1 MRAFQLSLQTAIAV
15 PFAVLFAATVALQ
28 AVTQH
33 RQITD
38 LIDQESVRLLDAI
51 TNTSRGRLA
60 EFLEAPFLIQRSVGD
75 AIARHGLYR
84 PGDLQPVYQHLQ
96 GIFSELYAE
105 HQQISLL
112 SFGSQAGEYAGIRR
126 EAGAPGGFRLIL
138 KDRSTHGLMN
148 VYEDGTPGK
157 VAAAFP
163 NYDPRVRPWYAPVA
177 QSGRA
182 LWSPIYTTAGER
194 GDVTISAASPVVSQG
209 QLVGVIEADVRL
221 DSLSRF
227 LRDEPL
233 RGQGQ
238 IFITDAEGRIVAHS
252 EPGAPVSDRVGA
264 SGQRERLTVAQ
275 SASPQIRAAGPYLQQ
290 QQQQQQQALAAAGA
304 GFRFTYQD
312 EHYFGRVTPYADARG
327 IDWRIVVLLPESDLL
342 GDSRSANRQA
352 LLATGA
358 IAVLGLIL
366 GLWVIERAAR
376 PILMTAEAA
385 NRIARGEWSTGIEKS
400 SPLRETTILVQ
411 AFNQMAD
418 RLQRSFN
425 QMRELLIYD
434 SLTQL
439 LTRRGLL
446 EQASWTEPQP
456 AVLTLVG
463 LDAFRTIND
472 NVGYGTGDRL
482 LQAVSERLR
491 ARLPAPVLMARLG
504 GDEFALLHLGAAGAP
519 HAPSPAQIA
528 KTVLGLFATPFS
540 AGADEVMVHASAGV
554 VSGDLR
560 GGELPEWLRNASIA
574 LGEAKRRGLNQC
586 VVFEPAMAEQSKE
599 RARLASE
606 LRQALDK
613 GQFLVHYQ
621 PVIDL
626 ATGRVSGAE
635 ALLRWHSPA
644 RGMVPP
650 AVFIAVAEESDLI
663 LALGDWVLRRA
674 THDIAQ
680 QLPQLPAGFDLHV
693 NVSARQLIQS
703 DFPATLQQVLAA
715 SGLPPQHLTL
725 ELTESVLIE
734 GDAVTGQRLARIR
747 ALGVKIAIDDFGTGY
762 SSLAYLSRLPFDCVK
777 VDQSFVRNL
786 LDSPQNA
793 AIVTA
798 VLNMAQGF
806 GVTVVAEGVETQAAA
821 RRLREM
827 GCASA
832 QGYWFG
838 RPALLRDMDL
848 SLRSLDGDG
857 SDAPQSSTPPSTST
871 STSISTQA

>member
-1 MRAFQLSLQTAIAV
+1 MRAFQLSLRTAIAV
-15 PFAVLFAATVALQ
+15 PFAALFAATVALQ

-60 EFLEAPFLIQRSVGD
+60 EFLEAPFLIQRSIGD
-75 AIARHGLYR
+75 AIARHGLYQ
-84 PGDLQPVYQHLQ
+84 PGNLKPVYQHLQ
-96 GIFSELYAE
+96 GIFSELYTD

-112 SFGSQAGEYAGIRR
+112 SFGSQTGEYAGIRR
-126 EAGAPGGFRLIL
+126 DASARSGFKLIL
-138 KDRSTHGLMN
+138 KDGSTRGLMN
-148 VYEDGTPGK
+148 VYEDATPTK

-163 NYDPRVRPWYAPVA
+163 HYDPRVRPWYAPVA
-177 QSGRA
+177 QSGKA

-194 GDVTISAASPVVSQG
+194 GDVTISAASPVVVKG
-209 QLVGVIEADVRL
+209 QLVGVMEADVRL
-221 DSLSRF
+221 DTLNRF
-227 LRDEPL
+227 LREEPL

-238 IFITDAEGRIVAHS
+238 IFITDAQGRMVAHS
-252 EPGAPVSDRVGA
+252 EPGALVSDRQDTA
-264 SGQRERLTVAQ
+264 GQRERLSVDQ
-275 SASPQIRAAGPYLQQ
+275 SASAQIRAAGAYLQQ
-290 QQQQQQQALAAAGA
+290 APTTAEGT
-304 GFRFTYQD
+304 GFRFTVQG
-312 EHYFGRVTPYADARG
+312 EQYFGRVTRYADARG

-342 GDSRSANRQA
+342 GDSRSSSRRA
-352 LLATGA
+352 LLATAA

-400 SPLRETTILVQ
+400 SPLLETTILVH
-411 AFNQMAD
+411 AFNQMAE

-446 EQASWTEPQP
+446 EQANWTEPQP

-463 LDAFRTIND
+463 LDAFRAIND

-504 GDEFALLHLGAAGAP
+504 GDEFALLHLAGGE
-519 HAPSPAQIA
+519 SSTQAQIA
-528 KTVLGLFATPFS
+528 KAVLALFSTPFS
-540 AGADEVMVHASAGV
+540 AGADEVMVHASVGV
-554 VSGDLR
+554 VGGHLR
-560 GGELPEWLRNASIA
+560 GDDLPEWLRNASIA

-586 VVFEPAMAEQSKE
+586 VVFEPSMAEQSKE
-599 RARLASE
+599 RARLATE
-606 LRQALDK
+606 LRQALEKD
-613 GQFLVHYQ
+613 QFLVHYQ
-621 PVIDL
+621 PVIEL

-635 ALLRWHSPA
+635 ALLRWHSPT

-650 AVFIAVAEESDLI
+650 GVFIPVAEESDLI

-674 THDIAQ
+674 TRDIAE
-680 QLPQLPAGFDLHV
+680 QLPRLPEGFDLHV

-703 DFPATLQQVLAA
+703 DFPAALQQVLAT

-798 VLNMAQGF
+798 VLNMSQGF

-821 RRLREM
+821 QRLREM

-838 RPALLRDMDL
+838 RPALLQEMDL
-848 SLRSLDGDG
+848 SVRSLDGDG
-857 SDAPQSSTPPSTST
+857 KGSPPTPPTPSSAP
-871 STSISTQA
+871 STQA

>member
-1 MRAFQLSLQTAIAV
+1 MRAFQLSLRTAIAV

-60 EFLEAPFLIQRSVGD
+60 EFLEAPFLIQRSIGD
-75 AIARHGLYR
+75 AIARHGLYQ
-84 PGDLQPVYQHLQ
+84 PGNLKPLYQHLQ
-96 GIFSELYAE
+96 GIFSELYTD

-112 SFGSQAGEYAGIRR
+112 SFGSQTGEYAGIRR
-126 EAGAPGGFRLIL
+126 DASARSGFKLIL
-138 KDRSTHGLMN
+138 KDNSTRGLMN
-148 VYEDGTPGK
+148 VYEDASPAK

-163 NYDPRVRPWYAPVA
+163 HYDPRVRPWYAPVA
-177 QSGRA
+177 QSGTA
-182 LWSPIYTTAGER
+182 QWSPIYTTAGER
-194 GDVTISAASPVVSQG
+194 GDVTISAASPVVVKG
-209 QLVGVIEADVRL
+209 QLVGVMEADVRL
-221 DSLSRF
+221 DTLNRF
-227 LRDEPL
+227 LREEPL

-238 IFITDAEGRIVAHS
+238 IFITDAQGRIVAHS
-252 EPGAPVSDRVGA
+252 EPGALVSDQQDA
-264 SGQRERLTVAQ
+264 AGQRERLTVAQ

-290 QQQQQQQALAAAGA
+290 AATAEGT
-304 GFRFTYQD
+304 GFRFTHVGEQ
-312 EHYFGRVTPYADARG
+312 YFGRVTRYADPRG

-352 LLATGA
+352 LLATAA

-400 SPLRETTILVQ
+400 SPLLETTILVH

-446 EQASWTEPQP
+446 EQANWTEPQP

-463 LDAFRTIND
+463 LDAFRAIND

-504 GDEFALLHLGAAGAP
+504 GDEFALLHLSSGDAA
-519 HAPSPAQIA
+519 SQAQIA
-528 KTVLGLFATPFS
+528 KTVLTLFTTPFS
-540 AGADEVMVHASAGV
+540 AGADEVMVHASVGV
-554 VSGDLR
+554 VGGHLR
-560 GGELPEWLRNASIA
+560 GDDLPEWLRNASIA

-586 VVFEPAMAEQSKE
+586 VVFEPSMAEQSKE
-599 RARLASE
+599 RARLATE
-606 LRQALDK
+606 LRQALEK
-613 GQFLVHYQ
+613 NQFLVHYQ
-621 PVIDL
+621 PVIELD
-626 ATGRVSGAE
+626 TGRVSGAE
-635 ALLRWHSPA
+635 ALLRWHSPT

-650 AVFIAVAEESDLI
+650 GVFIPVAEESDLI

-674 THDIAQ
+674 TQDIAQ
-680 QLPQLPAGFDLHV
+680 QLPHLPEGFDLHV

-703 DFPATLQQVLAA
+703 DFPAALQQVLAT
-715 SGLPPQHLTL
+715 SGLPPRHLTL

-777 VDQSFVRNL
+777 IDQSFVRNL

-798 VLNMAQGF
+798 VLNMSQGF

-821 RRLREM
+821 QRLREM

-838 RPALLRDMDL
+838 RPALLQDMDL
-848 SLRSLDGDG
+848 SVRLLDGDG
-857 SDAPQSSTPPSTST
+857 TGSLPTPSSTP
-871 STSISTQA
+871 STQA